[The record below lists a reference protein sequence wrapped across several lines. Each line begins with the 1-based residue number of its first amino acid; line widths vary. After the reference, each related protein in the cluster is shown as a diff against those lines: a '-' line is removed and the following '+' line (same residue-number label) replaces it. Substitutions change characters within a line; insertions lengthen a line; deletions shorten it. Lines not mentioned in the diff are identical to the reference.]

1 MKTRTGIFVI
11 SLLIFLHNNAQ
22 AGLPACISKHY
33 PGKTITHQSIMLDAP
48 DIAENGEVV
57 SIAVKGVR
65 NIASERFVRQISF
78 YNEFRDEPVA
88 RFLLGKNTHV
98 DGLKTR
104 FRLRESSNI
113 YAVAELDDGQLIS
126 GASYIKVTI
135 EGCGGGGLPSSS
147 GGKAKRVCKQTR

>member
-1 MKTRTGIFVI
+1 MKTQLTI
-11 SLLIFLHNNAQ
+11 LIFSGLFLSQNYAL

-33 PGKTITHQSIMLDAP
+33 PGKTITHQAIVLDAP

-57 SIAVKGVR
+57 SIAVKGIR
-65 NIASERFVRQISF
+65 NIDAERIVRKISF

-88 RFLLGKNTHV
+88 RFMLGENTHL

-113 YAVAELDDGQLIS
+113 FAVAELDNGQLIS
-126 GASYIKVTI
+126 GASFIKVTI
-135 EGCGGGGLPSSS
+135 EGCGGGGLPTSS
-147 GGKAKRVCKQTR
+147 GKAKRVCKKTR